1 MFGSSRVLL
10 TSPIRIRLR
19 ARCLTELFPDFVEPY
34 LRDLGVESPEGY
46 RVRKIYGGDSKWCYL
61 FWKLIASFR
70 KTRKLRSKKKYCDI
84 FFLVCAGALEEGH
97 STTLPKYNSY
107 ITVLR
112 GIWFLRRVR
121 NFSAVQ
127 LTFG

>member
-1 MFGSSRVLL
+1 LESKARKVTGLKKYTVAIRNGAPSS
-10 TSPIRIRLR
+10 
-19 ARCLTELFPDFVEPY
+19 
-34 LRDLGVESPEGY
+34 GY
-46 RVRKIYGGDSKWCYL
+46 
-61 FWKLIASFR
+61 KLIASFR
-70 KTRKLRSKKKYCDI
+70 KQKSYGVRNPLRRFSSSYA
-84 FFLVCAGALEEGH
+84 LVCDRALEEGH